1 MTIHKFDLPNE
12 PFANGATASEIAP
25 FPDYERGLG
34 IAFDQTEGKPEMKG
48 LNGLFNAIT
57 EALLYLRQRGIGE
70 WSSTI
75 EYPKGYFAVEGESL
89 YQAKETNTGKQPSL
103 SQSQWR
109 KRLDLS
115 DMLVSTNGNLKKTV
129 NSDGSVMLEVPTA
142 SNSQRGAMRFAT
154 NAEVVNQSSV
164 QAAIQP
170 SDVQS
175 MFSGVKSPNGWTK
188 LPNGMILQWGT
199 TDYSSRPAETNVTV
213 NFPTAFPLACLNV
226 GLTRKVIATTLQND
240 GGALLVSQTRTNFIV
255 NLAHF
260 SDSNEGLRGFTWF
273 AIGY

>member
-1 MTIHKFDLPNE
+1 MTIHNFDLPNE
-12 PFANGATASEIAP
+12 PFANGATVGEIAP

-103 SQSQWR
+103 SQIQWK

-115 DMLVSTNGNLKKTV
+115 EISVSANGNLKKTV
-129 NSDGSVMLEVPTA
+129 NSDGSVVLEVPTA
-142 SNSQRGAMRFAT
+142 TNSQRGAVRQAT
-154 NAEVVNQSSV
+154 SAEVANRSNVNAYVTPSGAS
-164 QAAIQP
+164 AIA
-170 SDVQS
+170 
-175 MFSGVKSPNGWTK
+175 K
-188 LPNGMILQWGT
+188 T
-199 TDYSSRPAETNVTV
+199 TDLGVGQTWQTPSRSKDTTYTNSTGKPIMVIVGVDDNNSFAGLTVVIGGVTI
-213 NFPTAFPLACLNV
+213 LNV
-226 GLTRKVIATTLQND
+226 LD
-240 GGALLVSQTRTNFIV
+240 FGANGTHPVTFIV
-255 NLAHF
+255 PAGSTYRVNTT
-260 SDSNEGLRGFTWF
+260 SNTIRSWAELR
-273 AIGY
+273 